1 MAGRKNIRSLDNALE
16 DFKRVK
22 DKEMAEWARLFLE
35 ARGGE
40 DKIPKGW
47 YSERQ
52 LAEKFGMSITGVR
65 PHIRKLEN
73 EGKLEV
79 KKFKIKVEKRMYRIN
94 HYRIKK

>member
-1 MAGRKNIRSLDNALE
+1 MAGRKSIRTLDHALE

-22 DKEMAEWARLFLE
+22 NKEMVEWARLMID

-40 DKIPKGW
+40 DEVPKGW
-47 YSERQ
+47 YTERE
-52 LAEKFGMSITGVR
+52 LAEKFSMASTGVR
-65 PHIRKLEN
+65 PHIRKLES